1 LRVEDGLTIVSA
13 LHDLTLAGQYPDRVV
28 MMSRGV
34 VVSDGT
40 ARQVLTEERIM
51 EHYDATVKVVD
62 WGADGVSIIPLRG
75 GGNMP

>member
-1 LRVEDGLTIVSA
+1 
-13 LHDLTLAGQYPDRVV
+13 
-28 MMSRGV
+28 MMSKGV

-62 WGADGVSIIPLRG
+62 GGAGGVSIIPLRRAENAG
-75 GGNMP
+75 ANVENMSR